1 VASDGLVWSGIAVR
15 YPGTT
20 RAETKRTR
28 ARHDEGVLRC
38 ATWLAPG
45 LPLGLFEVVASAVAD
60 TLGTKAV
67 VESFTETSGPTPDDD
82 PFARDQIDLG
92 FLCTPSYRQLA
103 ARTPPSVR
111 LVEAAP
117 VFGDERNQGRPLYF
131 AEFVVRD
138 QIDASSLADLAHARI
153 GFNDHQSLSGLIA
166 VRDRLARLDLD
177 ESFATF
183 VHTGGHRRSLE
194 MLASGAIDAASIDSN
209 TVLDLGGLPA
219 GMRVLETWGPFPVQ
233 PVVVRS
239 SFVDKT
245 REVITSA
252 LLSLHRDSTTARS
265 MRRFHV
271 ERFAPVTEDDY
282 L

>member
-1 VASDGLVWSGIAVR
+1 
-15 YPGTT
+15 
-20 RAETKRTR
+20 
-28 ARHDEGVLRC
+28 
-38 ATWLAPG
+38 
-45 LPLGLFEVVASAVAD
+45 
-60 TLGTKAV
+60 
-67 VESFTETSGPTPDDD
+67 
-82 PFARDQIDLG
+82 
-92 FLCTPSYRQLA
+92 
-103 ARTPPSVR
+103 
-111 LVEAAP
+111 
-117 VFGDERNQGRPLYF
+117 
-131 AEFVVRD
+131 
-138 QIDASSLADLAHARI
+138 
-153 GFNDHQSLSGLIA
+153 
-166 VRDRLARLDLD
+166 
-177 ESFATF
+177 
-183 VHTGGHRRSLE
+183 